1 MNKSQLKKLIKPV
14 VKECIQEVLIEEGL
28 LTEVVSQVTAGL
40 AKQPIVENKPKKRND
55 NLFNEDLQM
64 KRKSREANKK
74 LQEHRRKLL
83 DSIGSDAYNGVD
95 LFEGTEPLRNTGAPG
110 QAHKA
115 SVLGDNPNDAGV
127 DISSIM
133 GNASQIWKAIK

>member
-55 NLFNEDLQM
+55 KLFNEDLQM

-83 DSIGSDAYNGVD
+83 DSIGTDAYNGVD
-95 LFEGTEPLRNTGAPG
+95 LFEGTEPMRQSGTPG
-110 QAHKA
+110 QAHKP
-115 SVLGDNPNDAGV
+115 SVLGDDPSDAGV

-133 GNASQIWKAIK
+133 GNSSKIWQAIK

>member
-1 MNKSQLKKLIKPV
+1 M
-14 VKECIQEVLIEEGL
+14 
-28 LTEVVSQVTAGL
+28 
-40 AKQPIVENKPKKRND
+40 
-55 NLFNEDLQM
+55 
-64 KRKSREANKK
+64 
-74 LQEHRRKLL
+74 
-83 DSIGSDAYNGVD
+83 D

-115 SVLGDNPNDAGV
+115 SVLGDNPKDAGV